1 MSNEKSGKTK
11 VVIIDDEEGVLEMY
25 KAKLETEGF
34 QVLTALDGPAG
45 IEIIK
50 KENPAVILLDIIMP
64 KLNGF
69 DVLNILKSNQA
80 TANIPVILL
89 TNLPKEAGE
98 QKGHELK
105 AAGYLVKAE
114 YEPRMLADMIRNL
127 IETMSKWKEV
137 KQKWQEAGKP
147 PTPPMKK

>member
-1 MSNEKSGKTK
+1 MLNQSLNEKK

-25 KAKLETEGF
+25 KTKLESEGF
-34 QVLTALDGPAG
+34 KVLTALDGPAG

-50 KENPAVILLDIIMP
+50 KEMPSVILLDIIMP

-69 DVLNILKSNQA
+69 DVLNIIKSNQA
-80 TANIPVILL
+80 TADIPIILL

-114 YEPRMLADMIRNL
+114 YEPKVLADMIKNL
-127 IETMSKWKEV
+127 ISRMSEWKDV
-137 KQKWQEAGKP
+137 KQKWQ
-147 PTPPMKK
+147 MKK